1 MLVTERTRVEARS
14 DVELITSGE
23 GAAALAAEQ
32 GDRLPLV
39 AAELDSLVRFV
50 AGRIAADATVVA
62 FRDEDGEG
70 LSICSSW
77 GAPADV
83 RALLSGGSSESNGSD
98 GSDGFVGR
106 VLASDVAIAERLPTS
121 PGDAAGLASPIDF
134 AVGAPIRPATRM
146 GGALCVGLAG
156 YPPAI
161 GGSTTR
167 IASYAA
173 IAQLMVDDP
182 ETAREVLQS
191 AYRDG
196 LTGCLTYT
204 ALVATLEHEVGR
216 SERYGQ
222 ALSCCF
228 VDLDGFKRINDS
240 YGHAFGNRV
249 LVAASGALRGR
260 VRSVDVVGRYGG
272 DEFVVVVPSTDMLS
286 ALALA
291 ENLKDGIRAATEA
304 LTSVAVEA
312 SIGVAEWTPG
322 VCAEELLGHADDAL
336 RRVKS
341 AEAATR

>member
-1 MLVTERTRVEARS
+1 MLITERTRVEARS
-14 DVELITSGE
+14 DVERMTSGG
-23 GAAALAAEQ
+23 GAAALAATEA
-32 GDRLPLV
+32 DRLPLA
-39 AAELDSLVRFV
+39 AAELDSLVRIV
-50 AGRIAADATVVA
+50 AGRIAADAAVIA
-62 FRDEDGEG
+62 FREEDGEG
-70 LSICSSW
+70 ISVCSSW
-77 GAPADV
+77 GSPADV
-83 RALLSGGSSESNGSD
+83 RALMSNGSNGSN

-106 VLASDVAIAERLPTS
+106 VLASDVAIVERLPTS
-121 PGDAAGLASPIDF
+121 PVDGAGPASPIDF
-134 AVGAPIRPATRM
+134 ALGAPIRPATIT
-146 GGALCVGLAG
+146 GGALCAGLAG

-161 GGSTTR
+161 GRSTTR

-182 ETAREVLQS
+182 DTAREVLQS

-204 ALVATLEHEVGR
+204 ALLAALEHEVRR

-240 YGHAFGNRV
+240 FGHAFGNRV

-272 DEFVVVVPSTDMLS
+272 DEFVVIVPSTDMAS

-291 ENLKDGIRAATEA
+291 ENLKDGIRAATTA
-304 LTSVAVEA
+304 LTNVAVDA
-312 SIGVAEWTPG
+312 SIGVAEWSPG

-341 AEAATR
+341 AEAAAR

>member
-1 MLVTERTRVEARS
+1 M
-14 DVELITSGE
+14 TSGG
-23 GAAALAAEQ
+23 GAAAVAANEGDQVPLA
-32 GDRLPLV
+32 
-39 AAELDSLVRFV
+39 AAELDALVRFV
-50 AGRIAADATVVA
+50 AGRIAADVTLIA
-62 FRDEDGEG
+62 FREEDGEG
-70 LSICSSW
+70 ISVRSSW

-83 RALLSGGSSESNGSD
+83 RALLSNGSNGSN
-98 GSDGFVGR
+98 GLEGFVGR
-106 VLASDVAIAERLPTS
+106 VLESDVAIVERLPTS
-121 PGDAAGLASPIDF
+121 PEDAAGPASPIDF
-134 AVGAPIRPATRM
+134 AIGAPVHPAIGTS
-146 GGALCVGLAG
+146 GALCAGLTG

-161 GGSTTR
+161 GRSTTR

-182 ETAREVLQS
+182 DTAREVLQS

-204 ALVATLEHEVGR
+204 ALLAALEHEVRR

-240 YGHAFGNRV
+240 FGHAFGNRV

-260 VRSVDVVGRYGG
+260 VRSVDMVGRYGG
-272 DEFVVVVPSTDMLS
+272 DEFVVIVPSTDMAS

-291 ENLKDGIRAATEA
+291 ENLKDGIRAATAA
-304 LTSVAVEA
+304 LTNVAVDA
-312 SIGVAEWTPG
+312 SIGVAEWSPG
-322 VCAEELLGHADDAL
+322 IRAEELLGHADDAL

-341 AEAATR
+341 AEAGAR